1 MTTIYIRKLDRRF
14 RKRIEHHEFS
24 VEEMRAL

>member
-14 RKRIEHHEFS
+14 RKRIEQHEFS